1 MCGRADRGERLP
13 DVLLGRAVVA
23 HDLLIPAA
31 ELATQGGEV
40 LGGLAPR
47 LIRRS
52 TGEVVVSRIVV
63 VRVHL
68 LDGTYELF
76 RAYYGVPPR
85 TSPDGREVGAIRGL
99 IETTLALLRQPDVT
113 HLAVATD
120 TVITSFRN
128 DMFEGYKTGE
138 GIEAELVGQ
147 FHLADR
153 IFSAMGVVLWDM
165 IDFEADDA
173 MATAAA
179 RWADDV
185 EQVVI
190 LSPDKDMAQCV
201 VGEQVV
207 TYDRRNQK
215 MYGFDDV
222 VEKFGVEPASIPD
235 YLALVGD
242 TADGVPGLPGWGAK
256 SSSTVLARYRHL
268 EEIPASADDWDV
280 SVRSAAKL
288 AATLAE
294 RVEDVMLYRDLTRLR
309 TDVPLTESLEDLEWK
324 GVRRDEFLAM
334 CDELGFDGETRD
346 RPHRWQ

>member
-1 MCGRADRGERLP
+1 MRL
-13 DVLLGRAVVA
+13 
-23 HDLLIPAA
+23 
-31 ELATQGGEV
+31 
-40 LGGLAPR
+40 
-47 LIRRS
+47 
-52 TGEVVVSRIVV
+52 
-63 VRVHL
+63 HL

-76 RAYYGVPPR
+76 RSYFGVPPR

-99 IETTLALLRQPDVT
+99 IETTLALLREPDVT
-113 HLAVATD
+113 HVAVATD

-128 DMFEGYKTGE
+128 DMFDGYKTGE
-138 GIEAELVGQ
+138 GIEAALVGQ

-173 MATAAA
+173 LATAAA

-201 VGEQVV
+201 VDHRVV
-207 TYDRRNQK
+207 TYDRRNKK
-215 MYGFDDV
+215 MYGFDEV

-256 SSSTVLARYRHL
+256 SSSVVLRRYGHL
-268 EEIPASADDWDV
+268 EEIPAVAEDWDV
-280 SVRSAAKL
+280 SVRGAAKL
-288 AATLAE
+288 AATLDE
-294 RVEDVMLYRDLTRLR
+294 HREDALLYRELTRLR
-309 TDVPLTESLEDLEWK
+309 RDVPLSESLDDLEWR
-324 GVRRDEFLAM
+324 GVRRGEFLAM
-334 CDELGFDGETRD
+334 CDELGFGEDTRS
-346 RPHRWQ
+346 RPHHWQD

>member
-1 MCGRADRGERLP
+1 MRL
-13 DVLLGRAVVA
+13 
-23 HDLLIPAA
+23 
-31 ELATQGGEV
+31 
-40 LGGLAPR
+40 
-47 LIRRS
+47 
-52 TGEVVVSRIVV
+52 
-63 VRVHL
+63 HL

-76 RAYYGVPPR
+76 RSYFGVPPR
-85 TSPDGREVGAIRGL
+85 TAPDGREVGAIRGL
-99 IETTLALLRQPDVT
+99 IETTLALLREPDVT
-113 HLAVATD
+113 HVAVATD

-128 DMFEGYKTGE
+128 DMFDGYKTGE

-173 MATAAA
+173 LATAAA

-201 VGEQVV
+201 VDHRVV
-207 TYDRRNQK
+207 TYDRRNKK
-215 MYGFDDV
+215 MYGFDEV

-256 SSSTVLARYRHL
+256 SSSVVLRRYGHL
-268 EEIPASADDWDV
+268 EEIPAVAEDWDV
-280 SVRSAAKL
+280 SVRGAAKL
-288 AATLAE
+288 AATLDE
-294 RVEDVMLYRDLTRLR
+294 HREDALLYRELTRLR
-309 TDVPLTESLEDLEWK
+309 RDVPLSESLDDLEWR
-324 GVRRDEFLAM
+324 GVRRGEFLAM
-334 CDELGFDGETRD
+334 CDELGFGDDTRS
-346 RPHRWQ
+346 RPHHWQD

>member
-1 MCGRADRGERLP
+1 M
-13 DVLLGRAVVA
+13 LGR
-23 HDLLIPAA
+23 LTPGII
-31 ELATQGGEV
+31 GGPCE
-40 LGGLAPR
+40 
-47 LIRRS
+47 S
-52 TGEVVVSRIVV
+52 VVSRIVV

-85 TSPDGREVGAIRGL
+85 SSPDGREVGAIRGL

-153 IFSAMGVVLWDM
+153 IFSAMGIVLWDM

-173 MATAAA
+173 LATAAA

-190 LSPDKDMAQCV
+190 LTPDKDMAQCV

-222 VEKFGVEPASIPD
+222 VEKFGVEPASILGIDISRRSRRRPTTGMSRC
-235 YLALVGD
+235 AGRQ
-242 TADGVPGLPGWGAK
+242 
-256 SSSTVLARYRHL
+256 SSQQPWPSG
-268 EEIPASADDWDV
+268 S
-280 SVRSAAKL
+280 
-288 AATLAE
+288 
-294 RVEDVMLYRDLTRLR
+294 R
-309 TDVPLTESLEDLEWK
+309 TPCSIES
-324 GVRRDEFLAM
+324 
-334 CDELGFDGETRD
+334 
-346 RPHRWQ
+346 

>member
-13 DVLLGRAVVA
+13 DVLLGRSVVA

-63 VRVHL
+63 VRLHL

-242 TADGVPGLPGWGAK
+242 SADGVPGLPGWGAK

-280 SVRSAAKL
+280 PVRSAAKL

-309 TDVPLTESLEDLEWK
+309 TDVPLAESLEDLEWK